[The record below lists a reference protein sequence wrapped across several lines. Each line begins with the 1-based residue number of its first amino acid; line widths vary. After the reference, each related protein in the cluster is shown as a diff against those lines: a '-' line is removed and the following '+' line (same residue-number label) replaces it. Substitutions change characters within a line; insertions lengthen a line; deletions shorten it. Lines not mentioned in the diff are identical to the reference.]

1 MSASPLTVKIRF
13 EDGTIW
19 ATVEDMPGV
28 FATGDTI
35 GELHE
40 SLREAIALYL
50 APEGEEPAEIELHDL
65 ELVDTS
71 ARVEMVAA

>member
-1 MSASPLTVKIRF
+1 MTASPLTVKIRF

-19 ATVEDMPGV
+19 ATVEEMPGV

-35 GELHE
+35 GELQE

-50 APEGEEPAEIELHDL
+50 APEGQDPPHVELHEL
-65 ELVDTS
+65 QLVDTS
-71 ARVEMVAA
+71 ARVELVAA